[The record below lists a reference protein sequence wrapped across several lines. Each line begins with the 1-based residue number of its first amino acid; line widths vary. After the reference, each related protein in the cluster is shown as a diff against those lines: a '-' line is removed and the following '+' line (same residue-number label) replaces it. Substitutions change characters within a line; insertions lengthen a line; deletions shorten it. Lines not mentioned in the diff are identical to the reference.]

1 MSPNRTNRILMLT
14 DGWPTTPLDQAAEQL
29 IQSRIPVDY
38 RLSVT
43 FREADIRIEQIRTPA
58 RIRPGEA
65 FILEATLAG
74 PPGPA
79 ITVPWQISKNGGAPL
94 RGTAT
99 LLNGKATVRLADRLS
114 TPGCSAY
121 EMTITPQND
130 PIPENNRAVSFLEVT
145 GGNGVLLLSGYDRDP
160 LVPFLEAQ
168 GFRVQQPSGL
178 NRLDARH
185 LSGVGLVIIN
195 NLSASSVPPDFLHAL
210 DYYVREQ
217 GGGLLMCGA
226 GIVSAPAAT
235 SPPPLT
241 NCSPFPWK

>member
-160 LVPFLEAQ
+160 PGAFP
-168 GFRVQQPSGL
+168 GS
-178 NRLDARH
+178 
-185 LSGVGLVIIN
+185 
-195 NLSASSVPPDFLHAL
+195 
-210 DYYVREQ
+210 
-217 GGGLLMCGA
+217 A
-226 GIVSAPAAT
+226 GIPRPTTVRPEPA
-235 SPPPLT
+235 
-241 NCSPFPWK
+241 

>member
-79 ITVPWQISKNGGAPL
+79 ITVPWQISKTEGLRCGGRLPCSTAKPRCGWRTGSPHPAVPL
-94 RGTAT
+94 M
-99 LLNGKATVRLADRLS
+99 K
-114 TPGCSAY
+114 
-121 EMTITPQND
+121 
-130 PIPENNRAVSFLEVT
+130 
-145 GGNGVLLLSGYDRDP
+145 
-160 LVPFLEAQ
+160 
-168 GFRVQQPSGL
+168 
-178 NRLDARH
+178 
-185 LSGVGLVIIN
+185 
-195 NLSASSVPPDFLHAL
+195 
-210 DYYVREQ
+210 
-217 GGGLLMCGA
+217 
-226 GIVSAPAAT
+226 
-235 SPPPLT
+235 
-241 NCSPFPWK
+241 